1 MSRGTLA
8 DTLTIQ
14 MYDLKLSLDELANKN
29 RLSTEKIK
37 DYCNWLRNEVQLSSE
52 EQIRIIKK
60 HNMELIE
67 QINAHE
73 TKSMLEFDQAS
84 KERSDKFIEETEWL
98 SKAAQVRR

>member
-37 DYCNWLRNEVQLSSE
+37 DYCNWLRNEVQ
-52 EQIRIIKK
+52 IRTIKK

-84 KERSDKFIEETEWL
+84 KDKFDKFIEET
-98 SKAAQVRR
+98 